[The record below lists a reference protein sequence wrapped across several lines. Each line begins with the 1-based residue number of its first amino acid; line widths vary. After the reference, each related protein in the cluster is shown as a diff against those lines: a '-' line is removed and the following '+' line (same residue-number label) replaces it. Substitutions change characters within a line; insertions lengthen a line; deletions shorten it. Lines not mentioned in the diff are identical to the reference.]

1 MMKIQP
7 SLAAALNNLT
17 PLNASAQNALKALI
31 GQSLNATIT
40 QAQPGQVSVQI
51 NGQTYQAQTTLNLKP
66 HDQIQVKVE
75 QQHGQIRLVIQPQT
89 PPQDTLQ
96 AHYRQLLPQQMS
108 LQQSLQLLS
117 QPQLMQQLPPAAQ
130 AQLTILLDQ
139 LLRPQGPLDGKR
151 IKQAL
156 DNSGLFLENKLI
168 KREANPQQDAKAQL
182 FKLQHTLSQQNTTPS
197 LARALGLINDSL
209 NKITLSQ
216 LQQLEY
222 PLVTQAELPLRHEQ
236 EIFPLQIE
244 IRKQSRPNQWEAMLY
259 LSLHEQQDVICK
271 ITWVDERYFNGLFYI
286 ENEPLRARFEQ
297 ALPDLKSM
305 FEQAQLPIRQLNTTP
320 VKPSFSQHAQKL
332 GLIDIKI

>member
-7 SLAAALNNLT
+7 TLAAALNNLT
-17 PLNASAQNALKALI
+17 PLNASAQNALKTLV
-31 GQSLNATIT
+31 GQTLNATIT

-51 NGQTYQAQTTLNLKP
+51 NGQTYQAQTALNLKP
-66 HDQIQVKVE
+66 QDQIQVKVE

-89 PPQDTLQ
+89 TPQDTLQ
-96 AHYRQLLPQQMS
+96 AHYRQLLPQQIS

-139 LLRPQGPLDGKR
+139 LLRPQAPLDGKR

-156 DNSGLFLENKLI
+156 DNSGQFLESKLA
-168 KREANPQQDAKAQL
+168 KRQANPQHDAKAQL
-182 FKLQHTLSQQNTTPS
+182 FKLQQTLSHQDTTPS
-197 LARALGLINDSL
+197 LTRALGLVNDSL
-209 NKITLSQ
+209 NKITLNQ

-236 EIFPLQIE
+236 DVFPLNLE
-244 IRKQSRPNQWEAMLY
+244 IRKQTRPNQWEAMLY
-259 LSLHEQQDVICK
+259 LSLHQQQDVICK
-271 ITWVDERYFNGLFYI
+271 ITWVDERYFNALFYI
-286 ENEPLRARFEQ
+286 ENAPLRAHFEQ
-297 ALPDLKSM
+297 ALPELKAM
-305 FEQAQLPIRQLNTTP
+305 FEQAQLPLRQLNTTP
-320 VKPSFSQHAQKL
+320 VKPSFSQNAQKL